1 MLSKP
6 ALAIFSVAL
15 ATLTSNVFGVV
26 VLRDV
31 SPKYVAEHKNE
42 FRVATAMRNGNV
54 EFRITRFVH
63 EARHCDAK
71 IVIRKSGHAVV
82 TCQLLPSKEK
92 SRVSYVFTVSPEY
105 LSESD
110 FFLWEGRL
118 GEFTEIGPDNT
129 KVTTVQPD
137 FADVRFRFPLRD
149 FANSVG
155 DSK

>member
-1 MLSKP
+1 MFATLC
-6 ALAIFSVAL
+6 VAL
-15 ATLTSNVFGVV
+15 ATVTSNAFGVV
-26 VLRDV
+26 ILRDI

-54 EFRITRFVH
+54 EFRITRFLQ
-63 EARHCDAK
+63 EARHCNAE
-71 IVIRKSGHAVV
+71 IVIRKGGHKVV
-82 TCQLLPSKEK
+82 ACQLLPTKDK

-105 LSESD
+105 VSESD

-118 GEFTEIGPDNT
+118 GEFTVIGADNT
-129 KVTTVQPD
+129 KVTTVEPD